1 MSTDD
6 PTPDEAVADE
16 ADEADEALIENP
28 TADES
33 AIENPT
39 ADEAPIE
46 QPAAA
51 STSRGKRRRSWPQRL
66 LIVGVF
72 VTSLACFAAA
82 GGIYAAQRVLED
94 RNIAPAII
102 DPRTNADAGF
112 DASGSVPPAA
122 DGATGGNS
130 AENSAAE
137 SDVPPSTFPPAEP
150 QAKNFLITGAD
161 NNSCI
166 DPDSSYAAAFG
177 DRSGFGERS
186 DTIMM
191 WRVNP
196 ETSQAAVLS
205 FPRDLWVTIAGR
217 SSSQRINVAYERDN
231 SQRLIDTIYQNF
243 GILTDHTIQID
254 FCAFKTLVD
263 AVDGVG
269 VPFETPV
276 RDIKTGLNVPEAGC
290 YSFDGDHALAYVR
303 SRPMQSLVDGEWI
316 TDGTSDLGRISRQQD
331 FLRRVTQSLRSA
343 GIFSADVIGGLIE
356 TNSEYIV
363 TDPSL
368 TIDRM
373 LEFAG
378 VMSAIDSTQI
388 TTYQIEARPDVI
400 QGNAV
405 LVPRIGGDNMQ
416 AILSVFR
423 GQATIASAP
432 GQLFDADTAEPQVI
446 VVQGDE
452 VTVAVVDAGDPGDD
466 GTEDTTGDD
475 TAPTTTVPSLIVDE
489 NVYGV
494 VPDSS
499 IRC

>member
-6 PTPDEAVADE
+6 PPSVEPASTE
-16 ADEADEALIENP
+16 
-28 TADES
+28 TASTEPAS
-33 AIENPT
+33 AET
-39 ADEAPIE
+39 SSAA
-46 QPAAA
+46 PAAPKR
-51 STSRGKRRRSWPQRL
+51 SSRKRRRTWPQRL

-72 VTSLACFAAA
+72 ITALACFAAA
-82 GGIYAAQRVLED
+82 SGIYAAQRVLED

-112 DASGSVPPAA
+112 AAGEAAPAGDDGSDGAAVDAGDEPAA
-122 DGATGGNS
+122 DP
-130 AENSAAE
+130 
-137 SDVPPSTFPPAEP
+137 DVPPSTFPPAEP
-150 QAKNFLITGAD
+150 EAKNFLITGAD

-166 DPDSSYAAAFG
+166 DPDSPYAAAFG
-177 DRSGFGERS
+177 DRSEFGERS

-276 RDIKTGLNVPEAGC
+276 RDEKTGLNVPEAGC
-290 YSFDGDHALAYVR
+290 YYFDGDHALAYVR
-303 SRPMQSLVDGEWI
+303 SRSMQSFVDGEWV

-343 GIFSADVIGGLIE
+343 GVLSADVIGGLIE

-378 VMSAIDSTQI
+378 VMSAIDPTQI
-388 TTYQIEARPDVI
+388 TTYQIRGTRCSCRGPAATTCRRSSRCSAARPRSP
-400 QGNAV
+400 AH
-405 LVPRIGGDNMQ
+405 PTSSSTRTRPTHR
-416 AILSVFR
+416 SSSR
-423 GQATIASAP
+423 
-432 GQLFDADTAEPQVI
+432 
-446 VVQGDE
+446 
-452 VTVAVVDAGDPGDD
+452 AGR
-466 GTEDTTGDD
+466 TS
-475 TAPTTTVPSLIVDE
+475 PS
-489 NVYGV
+489 
-494 VPDSS
+494 
-499 IRC
+499 R

>member
-1 MSTDD
+1 MSSDETPSPE
-6 PTPDEAVADE
+6 PTSRP
-16 ADEADEALIENP
+16 
-28 TADES
+28 
-33 AIENPT
+33 
-39 ADEAPIE
+39 
-46 QPAAA
+46 A
-51 STSRGKRRRSWPQRL
+51 STRRTRRTWPQRL
-66 LIVGVF
+66 TIVAVF
-72 VTSLACFAAA
+72 LAAIAAFAAA

-94 RNIAPAII
+94 RNLAPAII

-112 DASGSVPPAA
+112 AAGATAPIAA
-122 DGATGGNS
+122 DS
-130 AENSAAE
+130 ASPDGDAAAA
-137 SDVPPSTFPPAEP
+137 DPDIPTSTFPPAEP

-166 DPDSSYAAAFG
+166 DPESPYSAAFG
-177 DRSGFGERS
+177 DRSEFGERS

-191 WRVNP
+191 WRINP

-217 SSSQRINVAYERDN
+217 SSAQRINVAYQRDN

-243 GILTDHTIQID
+243 GIVTDHTIQID

-263 AVDGVG
+263 AVDGIG
-269 VPFETPV
+269 VPFDTPV
-276 RDIKTGLNVPEAGC
+276 RDEKTGLDVPEAGC
-290 YSFDGDHALAYVR
+290 YYFDGDHALAYVR
-303 SRPMQSLVDGEWI
+303 SRSMQSFVDGEWV

-331 FLRRVTQSLRSA
+331 FIRRVSQSLRSA

-368 TIDRM
+368 TIDKM

-423 GQATIASAP
+423 GEATIASAP
-432 GQLFDADTAEPQVI
+432 DQLFDADTAEPQVI
-446 VVQGDE
+446 IAEGEE
-452 VTVAVVDAGDPGDD
+452 VTVAVIDAGSGEPAGDD
-466 GTEDTTGDD
+466 P
-475 TAPTTTVPSLIVDE
+475 APTTIVPSLVVDE

>member
-1 MSTDD
+1 MSSDE
-6 PTPDEAVADE
+6 TPS
-16 ADEADEALIENP
+16 P
-28 TADES
+28 PS
-33 AIENPT
+33 
-39 ADEAPIE
+39 
-46 QPAAA
+46 A
-51 STSRGKRRRSWPQRL
+51 STRRKRRTRRTWPQRL
-66 LIVGVF
+66 TIVTVF
-72 VTSLACFAAA
+72 LAAIASFAAA

-102 DPRTNADAGF
+102 DPRTNGDAGF
-112 DASGSVPPAA
+112 AAGGTAPIAA
-122 DGATGGNS
+122 DS
-130 AENSAAE
+130 ASPDDEGDAAAAE
-137 SDVPPSTFPPAEP
+137 SDIPTSTFPPAEP

-166 DPDSSYAAAFG
+166 DPDSPYSAAFG
-177 DRSGFGERS
+177 DRSEFGERS

-191 WRVNP
+191 WRINP

-217 SSSQRINVAYERDN
+217 SSAQRINVAYQRDN

-243 GILTDHTIQID
+243 GIVADHTIQID

-263 AVDGVG
+263 AVDGIG
-269 VPFETPV
+269 VPFDTPV
-276 RDIKTGLNVPEAGC
+276 RDEKTGLDVPEAGC
-290 YSFDGDHALAYVR
+290 YYFDGDHALAYVR
-303 SRPMQSLVDGEWI
+303 SRSMQSFVDGEWV

-331 FLRRVTQSLRSA
+331 FIRRVSQSLRSA

-368 TIDRM
+368 TIDKM

-423 GQATIASAP
+423 GEATIASAP
-432 GQLFDADTAEPQVI
+432 DQLFDADTTEPQVI

-452 VTVAVVDAGDPGDD
+452 VTVAVIDAGSGEPAEGETADRA
-466 GTEDTTGDD
+466 GDD
-475 TAPTTTVPSLIVDE
+475 TAPTTIVPSLVVDE

>member
-1 MSTDD
+1 
-6 PTPDEAVADE
+6 
-16 ADEADEALIENP
+16 
-28 TADES
+28 
-33 AIENPT
+33 
-39 ADEAPIE
+39 
-46 QPAAA
+46 
-51 STSRGKRRRSWPQRL
+51 
-66 LIVGVF
+66 
-72 VTSLACFAAA
+72 
-82 GGIYAAQRVLED
+82 
-94 RNIAPAII
+94 
-102 DPRTNADAGF
+102 
-112 DASGSVPPAA
+112 
-122 DGATGGNS
+122 
-130 AENSAAE
+130 
-137 SDVPPSTFPPAEP
+137 
-150 QAKNFLITGAD
+150 
-161 NNSCI
+161 
-166 DPDSSYAAAFG
+166 
-177 DRSGFGERS
+177 
-186 DTIMM
+186 
-191 WRVNP
+191 
-196 ETSQAAVLS
+196 
-205 FPRDLWVTIAGR
+205 
-217 SSSQRINVAYERDN
+217 
-231 SQRLIDTIYQNF
+231 
-243 GILTDHTIQID
+243 
-254 FCAFKTLVD
+254 
-263 AVDGVG
+263 
-269 VPFETPV
+269 
-276 RDIKTGLNVPEAGC
+276 
-290 YSFDGDHALAYVR
+290 
-303 SRPMQSLVDGEWI
+303 MQSFVDGEWV

-331 FLRRVTQSLRSA
+331 FIRRVSQSLRSA

-388 TTYQIEARPDVI
+388 TTYQIEAQPDVI

-423 GQATIASAP
+423 GEATIASAP
-432 GQLFDADTAEPQVI
+432 DQLFDADTTDPQVI

>member
-1 MSTDD
+1 MSSDETPSPE
-6 PTPDEAVADE
+6 PTSRP
-16 ADEADEALIENP
+16 
-28 TADES
+28 
-33 AIENPT
+33 
-39 ADEAPIE
+39 
-46 QPAAA
+46 A
-51 STSRGKRRRSWPQRL
+51 STRRTRRTWPQRL
-66 LIVGVF
+66 TIVAAF
-72 VTSLACFAAA
+72 LAALASFAAA

-102 DPRTNADAGF
+102 DPRTSADAGF
-112 DASGSVPPAA
+112 TAEETAPDAAA
-122 DGATGGNS
+122 GAATDDGGDATQ
-130 AENSAAE
+130 AEP
-137 SDVPPSTFPPAEP
+137 DVTASTFPPAEP

-166 DPDSSYAAAFG
+166 DPDSPYAAAFG
-177 DRSGFGERS
+177 DRSEFGERS

-191 WRVNP
+191 WRINP

-217 SSSQRINVAYERDN
+217 SSAQRINAAYQRDN

-243 GILTDHTIQID
+243 GIVTDHTIQID

-263 AVDGVG
+263 AVDGIG
-269 VPFETPV
+269 VPFDTPV
-276 RDIKTGLNVPEAGC
+276 RDVKTGLDVPDPGC
-290 YSFDGDHALAYVR
+290 YYFDGDHALAYVR
-303 SRPMQSLVDGEWI
+303 SRSMQSFVDGEWV

-331 FLRRVTQSLRSA
+331 FIRRVSQSLRSA
-343 GIFSADVIGGLIE
+343 GVFSADVLGGLIE

-432 GQLFDADTAEPQVI
+432 GQLFDADTTEPQV
-446 VVQGDE
+446 VVAQGDD
-452 VTVAVVDAGDPGDD
+452 VTVAVIDAGSGDTPD
-466 GTEDTTGDD
+466 DQADDTSGDD
-475 TAPTTTVPSLIVDE
+475 TAPSSTVPSLDVDE

>member
-1 MSTDD
+1 
-6 PTPDEAVADE
+6 
-16 ADEADEALIENP
+16 
-28 TADES
+28 
-33 AIENPT
+33 
-39 ADEAPIE
+39 
-46 QPAAA
+46 
-51 STSRGKRRRSWPQRL
+51 
-66 LIVGVF
+66 
-72 VTSLACFAAA
+72 
-82 GGIYAAQRVLED
+82 
-94 RNIAPAII
+94 
-102 DPRTNADAGF
+102 
-112 DASGSVPPAA
+112 
-122 DGATGGNS
+122 
-130 AENSAAE
+130 
-137 SDVPPSTFPPAEP
+137 
-150 QAKNFLITGAD
+150 
-161 NNSCI
+161 
-166 DPDSSYAAAFG
+166 
-177 DRSGFGERS
+177 
-186 DTIMM
+186 MM

-276 RDIKTGLNVPEAGC
+276 RDEKTGLNVPEAGC
-290 YSFDGDHALAYVR
+290 YYFDGDHALAYVR
-303 SRPMQSLVDGEWI
+303 SRSMQSFVDGEWV

-343 GIFSADVIGGLIE
+343 GVLSADVIGGLIE

-378 VMSAIDSTQI
+378 VMSAIDPTQI

-405 LVPRIGGDNMQ
+405 LVPRTGGDNMQ

-432 GQLFDADTAEPQVI
+432 DQLFDEDATDPQVVI
-446 VVQGDE
+446 AGGED
-452 VTVAVVDAGDPGDD
+452 VTVAVIGAGSGDAAEDDGDD
-466 GTEDTTGDD
+466 EGSAE
-475 TAPTTTVPSLIVDE
+475 TAPTTTVPEVVVDE

-494 VPDSS
+494 VPDGT